1 MGGWI
6 HGYILPYL
14 YPNCSPWWR
23 AGMAGRAQQNSLV
36 LSFIDCWFK
45 ILMLET
51 AESSLDQLL
60 VFFLLVVSDLVA
72 AVVLCVKRDRLKGL
86 LVSSILS
93 TKKKIIG

>member
-1 MGGWI
+1 
-6 HGYILPYL
+6 
-14 YPNCSPWWR
+14 
-23 AGMAGRAQQNSLV
+23 MAGRAQQNSLV

-51 AESSLDQLL
+51 ADILTRSAFSAL
-60 VFFLLVVSDLVA
+60 SIGSGLVA

>member
-51 AESSLDQLL
+51 ADILTRSAFSAL
-60 VFFLLVVSDLVA
+60 SIGSGLVA